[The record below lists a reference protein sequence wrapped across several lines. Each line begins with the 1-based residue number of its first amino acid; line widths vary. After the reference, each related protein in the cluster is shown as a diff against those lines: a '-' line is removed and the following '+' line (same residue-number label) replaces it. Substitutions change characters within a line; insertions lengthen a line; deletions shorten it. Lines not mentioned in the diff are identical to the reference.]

1 MALEHTSSYV
11 DISDFSR
18 QLRKL
23 QIPGGGENATDT
35 DLWGIGW
42 ARLWI
47 DDPDKPGE
55 YYDQVRSPR
64 TLNATTSPPRVEQ
77 VNTWQEWA
85 AAAKRERILA
95 SGKDQIPDWT
105 PKELIKDPFREID
118 LTEGAARWKTMETAL
133 AATDD
138 ADLDTFDTNLD
149 NHIPD
154 PATLERH
161 IITPD
166 RVGDGFAVGSIQ
178 MSILATPP
186 GPLWRLADGSDCTG
200 TAYAT
205 ATGDNKLPDLRGAY
219 LRMAGQNASNS
230 AWDGGALGNWQEDR
244 TARPDTAFTTNNAGA
259 HTHSLGWYDQEAAG
273 MVQQY
278 GAWNA
283 TNPSPQVRHMN
294 KLEDPSDGSNSAER
308 TSNEREMAVSTDGQ
322 HVHAINGGGDAETR
336 PKTYCVNYFIKV
348 DSVITPALTSD
359 KQPSPS
365 TQQPA
370 PGTSPL
376 NRWPVGSLKHL
387 LDSMK
392 IAYPADATI
401 SDLVALVPDT
411 HQHHLVKEI
420 PTPTW
425 TNTQIVQW
433 LEKEG
438 ADVPDALKD
447 DKDALSEM
455 VHDIIEL
462 KAGLPL
468 DPGFLYQ

>member
-1 MALEHTSSYV
+1 MALAPTTSYFDLKEDPEFKNTLKRSQL
-11 DISDFSR
+11 SR
-18 QLRKL
+18 
-23 QIPGGGENATDT
+23 IGPNTT
-35 DLWGIGW
+35 DLW
-42 ARLWI
+42 AYQYAPLWI
-47 DDPDKPGE
+47 DSSP
-55 YYDQVRSPR
+55 RSLPYANEVIGPR
-64 TLNATTSPPRVEQ
+64 TLNTQEQRVEQ
-77 VNTWQEWA
+77 VNTWVDISA
-85 AAAKRERILA
+85 AEKRAKILGIA
-95 SGKDQIPDWT
+95 KGQIPDWT

-118 LTEGAARWKTMETAL
+118 LTEGAARWHTMETAL

-138 ADLDTFDTNLD
+138 ADLDAFDTNLD

-154 PATLERH
+154 PGVVQRH
-161 IITPD
+161 IIDT
-166 RVGDGFAVGSIQ
+166 GENDGWAVGSIQ

-336 PKTYCVNYFIKV
+336 PKTYSVNYFIKV

-376 NRWPVGSLKHL
+376 NKWPIGPLKRL

-411 HQHHLVKEI
+411 HQHHLAEEV
-420 PTPTW
+420 PAPTW
-425 TNTQIVQW
+425 TNPRVVQW

-447 DKDALSEM
+447 NTDALFEM
-455 VHDIIEL
+455 VHDLIEL
-462 KAGLPL
+462 KAGIPL
-468 DPGFLYQ
+468 DPGFLYR